1 MENSKENKID
11 MSLNELV
18 EIGFLR
24 TIAGFGLGLLL
35 ADQFKEKNRSAV
47 GWSLFLG
54 SIALGVPV
62 GMKFL
67 KKNKG
72 IACR

>member
-11 MSLNELV
+11 MSLTELV
-18 EIGFLR
+18 EIGLLR

-35 ADQFKEKNRSAV
+35 ADQFKGKNRSAV

-62 GMKFL
+62 GIKFL

-72 IACR
+72 IVCK